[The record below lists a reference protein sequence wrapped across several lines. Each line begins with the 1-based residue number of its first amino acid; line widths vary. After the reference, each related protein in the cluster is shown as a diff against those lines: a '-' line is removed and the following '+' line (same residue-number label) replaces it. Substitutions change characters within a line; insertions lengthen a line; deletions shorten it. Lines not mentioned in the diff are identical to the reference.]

1 MKAQINENRL
11 PDICN
16 KVSKTAV
23 YSEHVRTK
31 YLYAKNLAKVYFL
44 KICHKGHLYIKC
56 FISKESVN

>member
-1 MKAQINENRL
+1 MKAQINENQL

-31 YLYAKNLAKVYFL
+31 YFYAENLAKVFFL
-44 KICHKGHLYIKC
+44 QICQKGHLYIKC
-56 FISKESVN
+56 FISGESVN